1 MKRYSF
7 RLERFLK
14 LKRYVEREWEQR
26 LAHISG
32 ICLEIENRIAY
43 MGGEINRVMLEE
55 NPGGN
60 TEIEEIDI
68 NELISREMYI
78 YRLNS
83 KISELQD
90 ELAKRREELQ
100 EVREKYLAASRERKV
115 LEKLKEKKETEYY
128 RLQKLDEIKT
138 IDDLNNAK
146 WAVISSK

>member
-26 LAHISG
+26 LAYISG